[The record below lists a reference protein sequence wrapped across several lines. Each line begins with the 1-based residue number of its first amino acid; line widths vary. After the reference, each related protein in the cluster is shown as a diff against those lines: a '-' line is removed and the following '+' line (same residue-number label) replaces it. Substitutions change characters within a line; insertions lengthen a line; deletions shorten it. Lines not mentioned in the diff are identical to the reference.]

1 MFGFLKDKLKKAIG
15 KFSKDVDD
23 ESEEIIEESQ
33 DISKETIESDSD
45 ESQEDSKDEL
55 EKQEEKP
62 KDVDKESEEKIEDEF
77 YKLITVFSD
86 KLDIYLD
93 YDKILES
100 FIESIIDNNDGIKN
114 RCTECN
120 VDMGYSN
127 PRQLCGKTYCMNI

>member
-1 MFGFLKDKLKKAIG
+1 MSELKKR
-15 KFSKDVDD
+15 KVEDKDY
-23 ESEEIIEESQ
+23 
-33 DISKETIESDSD
+33 ESDYQKEMNDKINKILKSKKKIIIDDNKEKTNDIKGD
-45 ESQEDSKDEL
+45 EDIF
-55 EKQEEKP
+55 
-62 KDVDKESEEKIEDEF
+62 ESEEKIEDEF